1 MQILQV
7 EHLHKVYGKGNNE
20 VKAVND
26 VSFSVEKG
34 EFIAIMGPSGCGKST
49 LLHLLGGVEHA
60 TSGVIHMDDLVL
72 TSLNE
77 NELTLYR
84 RRNIGIVYQFYNLLP
99 VCNVRENITLP
110 LRLDGQKVDEALVES
125 LLQNFHLKDREKHLP
140 SQLSGGQQQRVAFA
154 RAVITAPKLILA
166 DEPTGNL
173 DKENSKEI
181 MNYIKMIHKDNNRTI
196 LLVTH
201 DIEIAKQADRIFW
214 MEDGRI
220 IKDEVIQH
228 EGNM

>member
-1 MQILQV
+1 MQILQI

-154 RAVITAPKLILA
+154 RAVITSPKLILA

>member
-154 RAVITAPKLILA
+154 RAVITSPKLILA

>member
-110 LRLDGQKVDEALVES
+110 LRLDGQKVDEALVKS

>member
-7 EHLHKVYGKGNNE
+7 KHLHKVYGKGNNE

-154 RAVITAPKLILA
+154 RAVITSPKLILA